1 MTFLNPIFFS
11 IFAVMRVEHYVAELL
26 YRYNCVVVP
35 EFGAFLA
42 NTTSARIDDK
52 QQTFHPPKKNLS
64 FNQQLTK
71 NDGLLVSHIANAK
84 NLPYEEL
91 LEEVIDVSK
100 QWKVK
105 LESGK
110 SLLLEGIGKLWMGK
124 EEKIQFSPEEGY
136 NYLASSF
143 GLSSFNATPII
154 REKLKEEV
162 EQLEEKVP
170 FTITPERRE
179 SSTNRAWLKYAAVFL
194 LFLATGASGY
204 QFYDQNQQQQELV
217 RQNVQ
222 EQVSKHIQEAT
233 FFEGNPLE
241 LPTLSLNISK
251 RPKGPMHH
259 IIAGAFRFKENADK
273 KIAQL
278 KAQGHGAS
286 YLGANSYGLHQ
297 VAFDSFSDS
306 QEALA
311 YLRKIKA
318 TVSSDAWMLSEK

>member
-1 MTFLNPIFFS
+1 
-11 IFAVMRVEHYVAELL
+11 MRVEHYITELL

-42 NTTSARIDDK
+42 NTTSARIDEK
-52 QQTFHPPKKNLS
+52 QQTLHPPKKNLS

-91 LEEVIDVSK
+91 LVEIANVSK
-100 QWKVK
+100 QWKVN

-110 SLLLEGIGKLWMGK
+110 SLFLEGIGKLWIGK

-143 GLSSFNATPII
+143 GFSSFNATPVI

-179 SSTNRAWLKYAAVFL
+179 SPQNRVWLKYAAVL
-194 LFLATGASGY
+194 LLLLATGASSY
-204 QFYDQNQQQQELV
+204 QFYRQNQDKQILVQQ
-217 RQNVQ
+217 NAQ
-222 EQVSKHIQEAT
+222 EQVSNHIQEAT
-233 FFEGNPLE
+233 FFESNPLE
-241 LPTLSLNISK
+241 LPALKLNIAK
-251 RPKGPMHH
+251 KPEGPMHH

-273 KIAQL
+273 KVDQL
-278 KAQGHGAS
+278 KAQGYGAS
-286 YLGANSYGLHQ
+286 YLGTNRYGLHQ
-297 VAFDSFSDS
+297 VTFESFSDA
-306 QEALA
+306 QEALT

-318 TVSSDAWMLSEK
+318 TVSTDAWMLSEK

>member
-1 MTFLNPIFFS
+1 
-11 IFAVMRVEHYVAELL
+11 MRVEHFITELL

-42 NTTSARIDDK
+42 NTTSAHLDTK
-52 QQTFHPPKKNLS
+52 HQTIHPPTKKLS

-71 NDGLLVSHIANAK
+71 NDGLLVSYISNAK

-91 LEEVIDVSK
+91 LEEVIDVSN

-105 LESGK
+105 LESGQ
-110 SLLLEGIGKLWMGK
+110 SLFLEGIGKLWTGK
-124 EEKIQFSPEEGY
+124 EGKIQFLPEEGY

-143 GLSSFNATPII
+143 GFSSFNAAPVV

-170 FTITPERRE
+170 FTFTPERRNAINQR
-179 SSTNRAWLKYAAVFL
+179 SWLKYAAILLL
-194 LFLATGASGY
+194 LFATGASGY
-204 QFYDQNQQQQELV
+204 QFYKQNQEKQLLV

-233 FFEGNPLE
+233 FFEGNPME
-241 LPTLSLNISK
+241 LPTLNLNVSK
-251 RPKGPMHH
+251 RPTGPIHH
-259 IIAGAFRFKENADK
+259 VIAGAFRFKGNADK

-278 KAQGHGAS
+278 KTQGYGAS
-286 YLGANSYGLHQ
+286 YLGTNKYGLHQ

-318 TVSSDAWMLSEK
+318 SVSSDAWMLSEK